1 MEFKDMLNI
10 FMDTQAELK
19 ARLKDILIKEY
30 GEQNV
35 IDEDGFLYAK
45 GTHPV
50 LLVAHLDTVHKKP
63 PRDIYVNLNRTR
75 LQATEGIG
83 GDDRCGVIII
93 LEVIKKHKCSVVFCE
108 DEEIGGVGA
117 GKFGDMDYNL
127 DVNYAVE
134 FDRRGSN
141 DYVFYKTANKEFEE
155 HIKQFGFVKAYG
167 SYSDISD
174 IARDYEIEAVN
185 ISSGYYNPHTTSE
198 IVDLKDM
205 EDIIARATKMIGT
218 PTKKFDYEENQYQQ
232 MSYYGGRSYAYNDDY
247 YDGWGYSS
255 SPYAPKKRYPM
266 TIYGDQAVLK
276 INGKVTKFDSATI
289 DEKSNI
295 YDIIY
300 KNRKI
305 KTIDKDKVEFWD
317 DKYNWNK
324 TYWSFIYKYP
334 DQEQKPKD
342 DETNADYPSNKN
354 KDKAVCYFCGGA
366 IDDDD
371 EIGKKHVMCRTCRN
385 EWYGGDDYFT
395 DEYYYE

>member
-117 GKFGDMDYNL
+117 GKFGDMNYNL
-127 DVNYAVE
+127 NVNYAVE
-134 FDRRGSN
+134 FDRKGSN

-218 PTKKFDYEENQYQQ
+218 PTEKFEYEKPQYQQ
-232 MSYYGGRSYAYNDDY
+232 MSFGKSYYYDDDY
-247 YDGWGYSS
+247 YSDYRRYGSYCE
-255 SPYAPKKRYPM
+255 PTKRYPM
-266 TIYGDQAVLK
+266 TIYQNQAILK
-276 INGKVTKFDSATI
+276 INGKITKFDSATI
-289 DEKSNI
+289 DEKNNI
-295 YDIIY
+295 YDIVY
-300 KNRKI
+300 KKRKI
-305 KTIDKDKVEFWD
+305 KTRDKDRVEFWD
-317 DKYNWNK
+317 EQYNWNK

-334 DQEQKPKD
+334 DQEQKPKNNSSVKTD
-342 DETNADYPSNKN
+342 STKKN
-354 KDKAVCYFCGGA
+354 KSNITCYFCGGA
-366 IDDDD
+366 IAADD
-371 EIGKKHVMCRTCRN
+371 EIGKKHRLCESCRETF
-385 EWYGGDDYFT
+385 YGDDDYFAS
-395 DEYYYE
+395 EYYYE